1 MQLNKYLALCGIA
14 SRRKANYCIAEGRVS
29 VNDETVVRLGMR
41 VDPEEDIVELDGQR
55 LTIPREFRYVL
66 LNKPVNTITAASD
79 GRGRKT
85 VLDLIDDSLRLFP
98 VGRLDL
104 DTEGVLLITNDGDLA
119 YRLTHPRYKILK
131 IYRAW
136 VKGRL
141 TSDGIRR
148 LAEGVSIEPHG
159 VVRGEARI
167 LEQRAGFSVVDI
179 RVHEGKKR
187 QIKRMMQAIGHPVQR
202 LIRTR
207 FAGLTVGNLGSG
219 EWRELTETEIDDLYR
234 MCGLERGTRPKTKD
248 QRTKI
253 KED

>member
-14 SRRKANYCIAEGRVS
+14 SRRKANYYIAEGRVS
-29 VNDETVVRLGMR
+29 VNSETVVRLGRR
-41 VDPEEDIVELDGQR
+41 VDPEGDIVELDGKR
-55 LTIPREFRYVL
+55 LTIPDKFRYVL

-79 GRGRKT
+79 ARGRIT

-119 YRLTHPRYKILK
+119 YRLTHPKYEILK

-136 VKGRL
+136 VKGRF
-141 TSDGIRR
+141 TSAGIRK

-159 VVRGEARI
+159 IVRGEARI
-167 LEQRAGFSVVDI
+167 LEVHAGFSIIDI

-187 QIKRMMQAIGHPVQR
+187 QIKRMLQAIGHPVQR
-202 LIRTR
+202 LIRIR

-219 EWRELTETEIDDLYR
+219 EWRELAETEIDDLYR
-234 MCGLERGTRPKTKD
+234 MCGLERKN
-248 QRTKI
+248 KI
-253 KED
+253 KD